1 MNHQTTHCEA
11 KPINMFHEIWED
23 CFGYKFPKP
32 SHMTKEETWDLLDH
46 WYNQKNNINAKV
58 IFRFKSTLHPVA
70 NKGKGKRKGK
80 AAMKRVLPR
89 VRMVAPRSNSTDE
102 EQEEI
107 KGPDKILSD
116 DERGA
121 DVQNQPGP
129 SEPAAR
135 QQTVAFQESTT
146 RMGLGISLE
155 GPGLAPSI
163 SGHQSST
170 NCQKTSP
177 GPAPRVIASQR
188 ITWTTGHYKCLIG
201 ILQRLLNNHKFGDLE
216 SMFSHTFNKAGM
228 LKRWV
233 ACADCPPAIKE
244 YLGDSSLYT
253 CLFWFLHLKQL
264 TLIGSCISMINGSPN
279 KWAVQGKQAGDHRAM
294 YFMAG

>member
-1 MNHQTTHCEA
+1 
-11 KPINMFHEIWED
+11 
-23 CFGYKFPKP
+23 
-32 SHMTKEETWDLLDH
+32 MTKEETWDLLDH

-163 SGHQSST
+163 SGHQSVGVEEVDKDSPWHASIT
-170 NCQKTSP
+170 HKSKRGFLTELYTEEEYLKLVDAEYQLPKDKPGPSSQSNCQP
-177 GPAPRVIASQR
+177 E
-188 ITWTTGHYKCLIG
+188 
-201 ILQRLLNNHKFGDLE
+201 D
-216 SMFSHTFNKAGM
+216 
-228 LKRWV
+228 
-233 ACADCPPAIKE
+233 
-244 YLGDSSLYT
+244 YLDYWPL
-253 CLFWFLHLKQL
+253 
-264 TLIGSCISMINGSPN
+264 
-279 KWAVQGKQAGDHRAM
+279 
-294 YFMAG
+294 